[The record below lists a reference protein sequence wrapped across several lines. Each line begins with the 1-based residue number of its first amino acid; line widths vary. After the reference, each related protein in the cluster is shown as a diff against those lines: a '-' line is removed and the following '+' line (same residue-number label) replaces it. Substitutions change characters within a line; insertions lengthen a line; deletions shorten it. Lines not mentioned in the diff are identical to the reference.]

1 MSRILLLSA
10 SAGAGHTRAAQA
22 VEEAAK
28 ARFPDATIRHED
40 VLDHVGR
47 AYRKAYAGSFLQMVN
62 HAPALWGALYDASDK
77 VADVVEER
85 KVRDKLVRFFDKLEF
100 APFRKMVRNFAPDAV
115 ISTHFLPA
123 QVFAPSRKK
132 GKDAFRF
139 GLVVTDFDVHAYWVQ
154 PSVDRVCVA
163 TEELKFVLAA
173 RGVPAERITVT
184 GIPIS
189 AAFSAP
195 HDRAALRA
203 SLGLTEDRPAVLVM
217 GGGHGVGSLEETVRT
232 VLSCGPAD
240 VLAIAGRNEELKAVL
255 EKLAPPAGTRLH
267 VFGFVTRIAELMAV
281 ADVAVTKSGGL
292 TTSECLAMG
301 LPMVVRDP
309 IPGQEERNADFLLEA
324 GAGLKANGAASL
336 EFKLRSLLNDRER
349 LSRMSAAAR
358 RVGRPQAAAAVLE
371 TVLTI

>member
-1 MSRILLLSA
+1 MASRILLLSA

-28 ARFPDATIRHED
+28 ARFPNATIRHED

-77 VADVVEER
+77 VADVAER
-85 KVRDKLVRFFDKLEF
+85 KVRDKLVRFFDRLEF
-100 APFRKMVRNFAPDAV
+100 APFRKMVRSFAPDAV

-163 TEELKFVLAA
+163 TEELKFVLAS
-173 RGVPAERITVT
+173 RGVPAERIHVT

-189 AAFSAP
+189 SAFSAP

-203 SLGLTEDRPAVLVM
+203 SLGLTEDRPVVLVM

-240 VLAIAGRNEELKAVL
+240 VLAIAGRNEELKAAL
-255 EKLAPPAGTRLH
+255 ETLPNPLGTRLH

-281 ADVAVTKSGGL
+281 ANVAVTKSGGL

-336 EFKLRSLLNDRER
+336 EFKLRSLLGDRER
-349 LSRMSAAAR
+349 LSRMSGAAR
-358 RVGRPQAAAAVLE
+358 RVGRPGAAGAALEAVLAG
-371 TVLTI
+371 

>member
-1 MSRILLLSA
+1 
-10 SAGAGHTRAAQA
+10 
-22 VEEAAK
+22 
-28 ARFPDATIRHED
+28 
-40 VLDHVGR
+40 
-47 AYRKAYAGSFLQMVN
+47 
-62 HAPALWGALYDASDK
+62 
-77 VADVVEER
+77 
-85 KVRDKLVRFFDKLEF
+85 
-100 APFRKMVRNFAPDAV
+100 MVRGFDPDAV

-123 QVFAPSRKK
+123 QVFAPSRRK
-132 GKDAFRF
+132 GRDAFCF

-154 PSVDRVCVA
+154 PSVDRLCVA

-189 AAFSAP
+189 GAFSAP
-195 HDRAALRA
+195 HDRTVLRA
-203 SLGLTEDRPAVLVM
+203 SLGLTEDRPVVLVM

-232 VLSCGPAD
+232 ALSCGPAD
-240 VLAIAGRNEELKAVL
+240 VLAIAGRNDELKAAL
-255 EKLAPPAGTRLH
+255 EKLAAPSGTRLH

-336 EFKLRSLLNDRER
+336 EFKLRALLNDRER

-358 RVGRPQAAAAVLE
+358 SVGRPHAAAAALEAVLSG
-371 TVLTI
+371 VLPG